1 MRTQQVLV
9 FSVLLLADSMH
20 FIFARLL
27 LPRIPPTASAMYV
40 LGIATVQVGLY
51 ALITRQLSWRAFR
64 PHTWFYLSI
73 GFLIAASTMLSYESI
88 TYIDPGTASLL
99 GKTSTLFSLLF
110 GILWLHDRLTPR
122 QLAGAGLALLGTFV
136 IVFQPGDYLRFG
148 SLLVIISSFM
158 YALHTAIVKR
168 SGGGIA
174 FVEFFFF
181 RLLSTTGF
189 LFIFAGVRGV
199 LVWPDWLTWLLML
212 VAASIDVVLSRAL
225 YYQTLRT
232 MPMSIHAIILTLSPV
247 VSVTLTLLIF
257 GVAPTAQQLIG
268 GAAVLAGVLLVT
280 LRR

>member
-64 PHTWFYLSI
+64 PHAWFYLSI

-88 TYIDPGTASLL
+88 SYIDPGTASLL
-99 GKTSTLFSLLF
+99 GKTSTIFSLLF

-122 QLAGAGLALLGTFV
+122 QIAGAGMALFGTFV

-168 SGGGIA
+168 SGGSIA

-189 LFIFAGVRGV
+189 LFIFSGVRGV

-212 VAASIDVVLSRAL
+212 VTASIDVVLSRAL

-268 GAAVLAGVLLVT
+268 GVAVLAGVLLVT